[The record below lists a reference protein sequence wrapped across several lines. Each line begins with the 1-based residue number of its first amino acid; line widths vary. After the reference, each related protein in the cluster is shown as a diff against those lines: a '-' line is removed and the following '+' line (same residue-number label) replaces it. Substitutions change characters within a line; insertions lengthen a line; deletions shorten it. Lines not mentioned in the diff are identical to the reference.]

1 MSADTN
7 CYLRLL
13 AEVLGMP
20 IGEIVA
26 TYFKIYGDA

>member
-13 AEVLGMP
+13 AEVLRMP
-20 IGEIVA
+20 VEEIMA
-26 TYFKIYGDA
+26 TYLKIYGDA